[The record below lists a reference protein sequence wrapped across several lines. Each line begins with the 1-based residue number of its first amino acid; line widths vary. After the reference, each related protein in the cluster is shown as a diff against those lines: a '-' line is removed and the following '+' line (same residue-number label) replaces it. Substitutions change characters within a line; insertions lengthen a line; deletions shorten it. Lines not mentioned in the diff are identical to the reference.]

1 MLLFLGF
8 LVAKLLNNKLFLSA
22 RQSVIPQRYWG
33 NVILAAIHDR
43 RQVFAR
49 PMSIQYAINFV
60 HRRFVSK
67 K

>member
-8 LVAKLLNNKLFLSA
+8 LEAKLLNNKLFLSVF
-22 RQSVIPQRYWG
+22 QSVIPQRYWG
-33 NVILAAIHDR
+33 NVILAVIHDR

-49 PMSIQYAINFV
+49 PMSIQYFIYLA
-60 HRRFVSK
+60 RRLVSK